1 MRDAARFWRECENRP
16 VEEGPRGIAGREAE
30 LAAFREA
37 LRADGP
43 PVVVISGE
51 AGIGKTTVW
60 EAALE
65 QAQVRGF
72 HALVAR
78 PSESESQL
86 AYSALN
92 DLLADALDG
101 LLAELPAPRARMLR
115 VALLLEEPG
124 HGPANPRAVAFAV
137 LDALRLLA
145 QRGDML
151 VAVDDAQWLDV
162 GSAGAL
168 GFALRR
174 LNASRQAAALLSCRT
189 ERGTFIEQSL
199 TADQLV
205 RIELGPL
212 SLGALFRIIRK
223 RLGRSVPIR

>member
-1 MRDAARFWRECENRP
+1 M
-16 VEEGPRGIAGREAE
+16 EEGARGVAGREAE

-37 LRADGP
+37 LRAEAP

-65 QAQVRGF
+65 QAQAQGF

-78 PSESESQL
+78 PIESESQL

-92 DLLADALDG
+92 DLLADTLDG

-124 HGPANPRAVAFAV
+124 RGPANPRAVAFAV

-145 QRGDML
+145 QRGDTL
-151 VAVDDAQWLDV
+151 VAVDDAQWLDS

-174 LNASRQAAALLSCRT
+174 LSDCGQAAALLSCRT
-189 ERGTFIEQSL
+189 ERGTFIEDSL

-205 RIELGPL
+205 RIGLGPL
-212 SLGALFRIIRK
+212 SLGALFVSSASGWAGQCRYR
-223 RLGRSVPIR
+223 